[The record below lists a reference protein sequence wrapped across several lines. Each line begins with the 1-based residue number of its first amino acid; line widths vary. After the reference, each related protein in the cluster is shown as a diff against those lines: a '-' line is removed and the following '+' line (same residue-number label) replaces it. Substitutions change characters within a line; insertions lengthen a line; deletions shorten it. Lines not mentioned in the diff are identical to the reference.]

1 VDISQKYRVPRT
13 QPTDS
18 KKRNKQKG
26 PSEEASIPLRIGK
39 EIITGGRGKGGSR
52 WERAE
57 WGGGEKGETGSDMGG
72 GDRREAQRAKNMN
85 GNKQLQE
92 AGGGRTL

>member
-57 WGGGEKGETGSDMGG
+57 WGGGRKGKQDQIWGEETGEKPRGP
-72 GDRREAQRAKNMN
+72 RI
-85 GNKQLQE
+85 
-92 AGGGRTL
+92 